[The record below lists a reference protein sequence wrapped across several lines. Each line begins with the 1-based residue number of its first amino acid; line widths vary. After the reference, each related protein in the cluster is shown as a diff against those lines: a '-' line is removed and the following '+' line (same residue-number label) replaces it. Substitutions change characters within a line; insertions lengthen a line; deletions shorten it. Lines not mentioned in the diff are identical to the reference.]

1 MVDNRLIMPSVLDCP
16 SRRAGATEQKLLSFA
31 LQLAGHYLKYCK
43 KGVDKLESGKKRS
56 GAGVP
61 NMWVYSGWRERLR
74 RHPEA
79 ASHTYE
85 EVTDK
90 VQPG

>member
-56 GAGVP
+56 GLEFLICGFIQV
-61 NMWVYSGWRERLR
+61 GER
-74 RHPEA
+74 
-79 ASHTYE
+79 
-85 EVTDK
+85 
-90 VQPG
+90 G

>member
-1 MVDNRLIMPSVLDCP
+1 MPSVLDCP
-16 SRRAGATEQKLLSFA
+16 SRRAGATEQKWLLSFA

-61 NMWVYSGWRERLR
+61 NTWVYSGWRER
-74 RHPEA
+74 
-79 ASHTYE
+79 
-85 EVTDK
+85 
-90 VQPG
+90 G